1 MLHSQMAHQ
10 VAANKLQRG
19 GLRKRRSKR
28 LLYQRVQSGCGQELG
43 PFRGERQPR
52 KHKLRVN
59 QLARVGLQG
68 EQDGGSAQ
76 FLRDRNG
83 SLH

>member
-1 MLHSQMAHQ
+1 MAHQ
-10 VAANKLQRG
+10 VAANKLQRRS
-19 GLRKRRSKR
+19 LRKLRGKR
-28 LLYQRVQSGCGQELG
+28 MLHQRVQSGYGQELG

-59 QLARVGLQG
+59 QLARVRLQS

-83 SLH
+83 ALH